1 MLDGKAILADV
12 KDAEGRNSKAFVQ
25 IDTETNQVMSVPTP
39 VIGRN
44 LEVLKDEL
52 KLSLRDTKNT
62 SRLVDLIAFYALFSV
77 Y

>member
-12 KDAEGRNSKAFVQ
+12 KDAEGRNSKTFVQ

-44 LEVLKDEL
+44 MEVLKDEL